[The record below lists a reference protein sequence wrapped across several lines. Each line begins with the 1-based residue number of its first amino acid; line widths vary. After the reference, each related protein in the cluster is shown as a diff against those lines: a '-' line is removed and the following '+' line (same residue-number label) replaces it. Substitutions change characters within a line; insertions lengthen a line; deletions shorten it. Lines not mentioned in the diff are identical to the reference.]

1 MNAANLERSARLQR
15 VHALLMSGREY
26 STMEIVQQA
35 QVMAVSAAV
44 SELRAQG
51 RKIICQRRGDVW
63 YYRMDIKPMTRLEI
77 MAAVGI

>member
-15 VHALLMSGREY
+15 VLALLSSGREY

-51 RKIICQRRGDVW
+51 KNIKCKRRGNVW
-63 YYRMDIKPMTRLEI
+63 YYRMEIKPMTRLEM
-77 MAAVGI
+77 MAAVGL